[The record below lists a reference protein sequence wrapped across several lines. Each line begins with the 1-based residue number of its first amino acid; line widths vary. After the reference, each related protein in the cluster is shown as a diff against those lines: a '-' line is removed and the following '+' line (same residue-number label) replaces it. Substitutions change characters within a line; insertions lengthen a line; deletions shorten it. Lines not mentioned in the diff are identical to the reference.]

1 MSLGL
6 DLPDG
11 VRKKSMIFYFTSKL
25 EMNSIS
31 RHQIRSRKKGW
42 KKSSPTHKKHTKCMC
57 LFEYSTSIEERKEEK
72 AMLKILNELGQMKGH
87 FAVEIFDLENFGL
100 VAVDHDT
107 SNGETMEG
115 WKCDSNGVAL
125 DKNTPNFRVKEVQE
139 LISHDEDGE
148 PDQWKIIG
156 FETV

>member
-1 MSLGL
+1 MIL
-6 DLPDG
+6 
-11 VRKKSMIFYFTSKL
+11 KKELRTIK
-25 EMNSIS
+25 
-31 RHQIRSRKKGW
+31 KKG
-42 KKSSPTHKKHTKCMC
+42 
-57 LFEYSTSIEERKEEK
+57 LEK
-72 AMLKILNELGQMKGH
+72 IQPDTQKNIPSDVCYLNIAH
-87 FAVEIFDLENFGL
+87 P
-100 VAVDHDT
+100 

-139 LISHDEDGE
+139 PISHDEDGE

>member
-1 MSLGL
+1 
-6 DLPDG
+6 
-11 VRKKSMIFYFTSKL
+11 
-25 EMNSIS
+25 
-31 RHQIRSRKKGW
+31 
-42 KKSSPTHKKHTKCMC
+42 MC

-107 SNGETMEG
+107 SNG
-115 WKCDSNGVAL
+115 VAL

-139 LISHDEDGE
+139 PISHDEDGE

>member
-1 MSLGL
+1 
-6 DLPDG
+6 
-11 VRKKSMIFYFTSKL
+11 
-25 EMNSIS
+25 
-31 RHQIRSRKKGW
+31 
-42 KKSSPTHKKHTKCMC
+42 MC

-107 SNGETMEG
+107 SNGE
-115 WKCDSNGVAL
+115 AL

-139 LISHDEDGE
+139 PISHDEDGE

>member
-1 MSLGL
+1 MIL
-6 DLPDG
+6 
-11 VRKKSMIFYFTSKL
+11 KKELRTIK
-25 EMNSIS
+25 
-31 RHQIRSRKKGW
+31 KKGLEKIQPDTQKPYQVKW
-42 KKSSPTHKKHTKCMC
+42 V
-57 LFEYSTSIEERKEEK
+57 LFEYSTSREERKEEK

-139 LISHDEDGE
+139 PISHDEDGE